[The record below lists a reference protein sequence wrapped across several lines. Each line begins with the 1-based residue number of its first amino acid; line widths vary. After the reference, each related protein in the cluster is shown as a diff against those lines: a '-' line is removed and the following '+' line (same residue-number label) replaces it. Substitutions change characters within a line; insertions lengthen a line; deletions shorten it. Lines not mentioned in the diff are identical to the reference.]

1 VGFGFEKS
9 DEGGGE
15 VEALFHFLVGV
26 GSYLNR
32 YDEGCFVSNVNSI
45 RYFAKRPL
53 FGKPRKFN
61 LSCMLLVSWD
71 KRYCSAERTF
81 GYCPVREL
89 F

>member
-1 VGFGFEKS
+1 VGFGFEGS
-9 DEGGGE
+9 DEVGGE
-15 VEALFHFLVGV
+15 VEVLFHFLVGV

-61 LSCMLLVSWD
+61 LSCMLLV
-71 KRYCSAERTF
+71 RVC
-81 GYCPVREL
+81 
-89 F
+89 